1 MKRATITDVAEL
13 AGVSRSAVSKVLRNA
28 YGISDEMR
36 RCVEKAMQELS
47 YRPQIAARGLRGS
60 TFTLGVVMPDMR
72 NAFFSDIMDGVWDAL
87 HKTPYQPLHA
97 IRPAA
102 EATER
107 PLIERMRDHKIDG
120 FIMIAP
126 LLEHHYLWQLAAA
139 VPTVVIGRHESGGGF
154 DTVNNDDELGAR
166 LVVDHL
172 VAQGHQRIAYFNL
185 ASPEDTAVNP
195 AVFRLK
201 GYLDAM
207 REKGLARHIFI
218 RDGNIRAGESNN
230 RAIALDML
238 QGENRPTA
246 VFGWSD
252 KVALTVLSVANELGM
267 RIPEDVAVVG
277 YDNSQ
282 LCNVSQISLTSID
295 QGGNLLGAEAAEL
308 LIQRIEGRADEVHFV
323 TPPKLVVRKSSSF
336 RRSN

>member
-1 MKRATITDVAEL
+1 MKRTTITDVAEL

-36 RCVEKAMQELS
+36 RCVEKAMKDLS

-60 TFTLGVVMPDMR
+60 TFTLGVVMPEMR
-72 NAFFSDIMDGVWDAL
+72 NVFFSDIMDGVWSAL
-87 HKTPYQPLHA
+87 QKTPYQPLHA
-97 IRPAA
+97 IRPTL

-107 PLIERMRDHKIDG
+107 PLIERMCDHKIDG

-126 LLEHHYLWQLAAA
+126 LLDHDYLWQLATTI
-139 VPTVVIGRHESGGGF
+139 PTVVIGRHESGGGF

-172 VAQGHQRIAYFNL
+172 VEQGHQRIGYFNL
-185 ASPEDTAVNP
+185 APPDDTAVNP

-207 REKGLARHIFI
+207 REKGLARHIFV
-218 RDGNIRAGESNN
+218 RDGNVRAGEGNN
-230 RAIALDML
+230 RLIALDML
-238 QGENRPTA
+238 QGKHRPTA
-246 VFGWSD
+246 IFGWSD
-252 KVALTVLSVANELGM
+252 RVALTVLSVANELGM

-282 LCNVSQISLTSID
+282 LCDVSQISLTSID
-295 QGGNLLGAEAAEL
+295 QDGHLLGAEAAEL
-308 LIQRIEGRADEVHFV
+308 LIRRIEGRTEEVHFV
-323 TPPKLVVRKSSSF
+323 TPPKLVVRRSSCLP
-336 RRSN
+336 RAE

>member
-36 RCVEKAMQELS
+36 RCVEKAMKDLS

-72 NAFFSDIMDGVWDAL
+72 NAFFSDIMEGVWDAL

-97 IRPAA
+97 IRPPA
-102 EATER
+102 EATEKA
-107 PLIERMRDHKIDG
+107 LIERMRDHKADG

-126 LLEHHYLWQLAAA
+126 WLEHHYLLQLAAT
-139 VPTVVIGRHESGGGF
+139 VPTVVLGRHETGGKF

-166 LVVDHL
+166 MAVEHL
-172 VAQGHQRIAYFNL
+172 IEQGHQRIAFFNL
-185 ASPEDTAVNP
+185 TVPEDMQVNP
-195 AVFRLK
+195 VVFRLK

-207 REKGLARHIFI
+207 RENGLARHIFV
-218 RDGNIRAGESNN
+218 REGNMRAREENN
-230 RAIALDML
+230 RSIALNIL
-238 QGENRPTA
+238 QAESRPTA
-246 VFGWSD
+246 IFCWSD
-252 KVALTVLSVANELGM
+252 QVALTVLSVANELGM

-295 QGGNLLGAEAAEL
+295 QGGHRLGAEAADL
-308 LIQRIEGRADEVHFV
+308 LIQRIDGRADEVHFV
-323 TPPKLVVRKSSSF
+323 TPPKLIVRKSSSF
-336 RRSN
+336 RRSD